1 MTDLPRHIADMCGIV
16 LDAPRPRQPRGCD
29 PSTRIDQEDDITTIY
44 LDNRPLGWI
53 TRIRPGEY
61 LARTIRGQRINTN
74 SKQVAINFLHEE
86 NQ

>member
-1 MTDLPRHIADMCGIV
+1 MTDLPRHIADMCGVV
-16 LDAPRPRQPRGCD
+16 LDAPRPRQIKRIE
-29 PSTRIDQEDDITTIY
+29 PSTRIEQEDDITTIY

-61 LARTIRGQRINTN
+61 LARTIRGKRINTN

>member
-1 MTDLPRHIADMCGIV
+1 MTDLPRHIADMCGVV
-16 LDAPRPRQPRGCD
+16 LDALRPRQIKRIE
-29 PSTRIDQEDDITTIY
+29 PSTRIEQEDDITTIY

-74 SKQVAINFLHEE
+74 SKQLAINFLHEE

>member
-1 MTDLPRHIADMCGIV
+1 MSELPRHIADMCGVV
-16 LDAPRPRQPRGCD
+16 LDAPRPRPQRIQ
-29 PSTRIDQEDDITTIY
+29 PSTRVEEEDDITTIY

-53 TRIRPGEY
+53 TQIRRGEY

-74 SKQVAINFLHEE
+74 SKQLAINFLHEE